1 MQLNYGCHTGIMK
14 SSRASLTESF
24 GMVDL
29 LSSAE
34 LFGFAF
40 SLSF

>member
-1 MQLNYGCHTGIMK
+1 MQLNYRCYTGIMK
-14 SSRASLTESF
+14 SSRVSLTETF
-24 GMVDL
+24 DMVDL

-34 LFGFAF
+34 LLGFAF